1 MYELIAKDVIT
12 RLAPW
17 LWEEFNPEARS
28 QAKFFRKERQIS
40 SFQLEELVLEVKT
53 SVANAASTLPERRV
67 ANYRNEREYF
77 QYEIDAVN
85 QCLDGLEAFLNWD
98 RSHLDYGA
106 QSELDTLRKLLTKL
120 LIEVRLPSQL
130 QVDMAASK
138 YRSILKPSYLEQRT
152 RDPEGVLI
160 SKESNEAAWLNMR
173 KSGLTSSDAG
183 RLIRLNGDRRVGW
196 ESLFETKLPGYV
208 APYFNSYSLGTE
220 REPKIAEWV
229 ISNFPEE
236 GFFHNEFTYD
246 RFDNKR
252 LLSTP
257 DLVGDF
263 AVCEIKVSSADL
275 ETNLQRY
282 QDQIQWH
289 MMVLCAPVCLFVV
302 ENRYDQSKA
311 FEWVKAD
318 DHRISNLR
326 DAAEQWLDE
335 FDAWLQERDTL

>member
-1 MYELIAKDVIT
+1 MYELIAKEVIT

-53 SVANAASTLPERRV
+53 AVANATSTPPERRV

-85 QCLDGLEAFLNWD
+85 QCLDGLEAFLKWD
-98 RSHLDYGA
+98 RSHLDYEA

-120 LIEVRLPSQL
+120 LIEVRLPNQL

-138 YRSILKPSYLEQRT
+138 YRSILKPYYLDR
-152 RDPEGVLI
+152 RAKDSGGALI
-160 SKESNEAAWLNMR
+160 SKELNEKAWLNMR

-196 ESLFETKLPGYV
+196 KALFETKLPGYV
-208 APYFNSYSLGTE
+208 SEYFDSYSLGIE

-236 GFFHNEFTYD
+236 GFFHNEFTYQGLG
-246 RFDNKR
+246 NER
-252 LLSTP
+252 LMSTP

-289 MMVLCAPVCLFVV
+289 MMVLGAPVCLFVV
-302 ENRYDQSKA
+302 ENRHDRSKA

-318 DHRISNLR
+318 DHRISNLS

-335 FDAWLQERDTL
+335 FDTWFEERDTL